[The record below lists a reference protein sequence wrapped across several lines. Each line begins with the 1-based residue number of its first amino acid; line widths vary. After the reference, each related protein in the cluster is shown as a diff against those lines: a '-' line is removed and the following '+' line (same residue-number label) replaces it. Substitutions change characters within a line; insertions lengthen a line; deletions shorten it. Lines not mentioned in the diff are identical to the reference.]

1 MARMVIVPG
10 VGAAMSARM
19 RVRGVL
25 AVVMVSVVMV
35 SVVMITVVVGRVVC
49 VQEFSS
55 FMRTAFIGRDRT
67 SYK

>member
-1 MARMVIVPG
+1 MAGMLIVPG
-10 VGAAMSARM
+10 VGIAMSARM

-25 AVVMVSVVMV
+25 AVVMVSVV
-35 SVVMITVVVGRVVC
+35 ITVVVGRVVC

>member
-25 AVVMVSVVMV
+25 AVVMVSVV
-35 SVVMITVVVGRVVC
+35 ITVVVGRVVC